1 MVARLQDQQQ
11 YIQDLRSM
19 LEYQVSV
26 QVGHMIEIIIIS
38 QVHKR

>member
-26 QVGHMIEIIIIS
+26 QVGHIIEIVIKS
-38 QVHKR
+38 QDK

>member
-26 QVGHMIEIIIIS
+26 QVGHMIEIVIKS
-38 QVHKR
+38 QYK